1 MDISS
6 INLIAVLV
14 AAVAAFVVGAVYYI
28 LLDKVWMAAA
38 KIDPATAGVHIPTLL
53 ITFVAELLMA
63 LVLSLAIGTVTFGD
77 ITLESGLFWS
87 FLMWLGFILTTLL
100 INHRNQGQSWSLT
113 LIDGLHWL
121 LALLAMGAV
130 IGWFGPPTTSLV

>member
-28 LLDKVWMAAA
+28 VLSKVWMAAA
-38 KIDPATAGVHIPTLL
+38 KIDPATSGVHIPTLL

-63 LVLSLAIGTVTFGD
+63 LILSLVIGTVTFGD
-77 ITLESGLFWS
+77 ITLDSGLFWA
-87 FLMWLGFILTTLL
+87 FLMWLGFILTTML
-100 INHRNQGQSWSLT
+100 INHRNQGQSWSLS